1 MVRIWQTEA
10 EAGAASRAEGAVQE
24 GDMDQQ
30 SAMEELRERY
40 ARGGLPLD
48 EFRRVMGQL
57 MVTTDPAECQAIL
70 DRLPPEPEQPHAASL
85 PLPAASS
92 PLGTTARSGRTH
104 RISAL
109 FGEADR
115 TGALWD
121 LGPETLVNATFGEV
135 RLDVRMARLSEGE
148 NILRLNALFGEI
160 KVIVPEGMRVYM
172 ESAVRFG
179 EVKAPGHSIGG
190 ITMREDFTLGEADTS
205 SYLRIEANATFGEI
219 KVITR

>member
-1 MVRIWQTEA
+1 
-10 EAGAASRAEGAVQE
+10 
-24 GDMDQQ
+24 MDQQ

-70 DRLPPEPEQPHAASL
+70 DRLPPEPEQPRAASL
-85 PLPAASS
+85 PLPATPG
-92 PLGTTARSGRTH
+92 PLGTTGRADRAH

-121 LGPETLVNATFGEV
+121 LGPETLVNATCGEV

-160 KVIVPEGMRVYM
+160 KVIVPEGLRIYI
-172 ESAVRFG
+172 EGSARFG

-190 ITMREDFTLGEADTS
+190 ITMRDEFTLGEADTA

-219 KVITR
+219 KVIAR